1 MEFRQSVLPN
11 GLQVI
16 GEINPR
22 AQSAAIGFYVR
33 TGSRNETADCAG
45 VSHFLEHMAFKGNE
59 RFSAADVNRVFDE
72 LGANYNAQTGEEF
85 TLYYAAVLP
94 EYLPRV
100 FELLSALMQPT
111 LRPDDFEVEKQVILE
126 EIGMYDDMPGF
137 LAHDQVMA
145 AHFAQHPL
153 GQSILGTK
161 EDILA
166 LTSERMRSYFQQRYH
181 TGNITLVAAG
191 RVNWEQILSLAN
203 QHCLSF
209 PTGSRQEQWALCNP
223 PESRFCATRPTLS
236 QTHTML
242 FSSAP
247 TSRDPLRFAA
257 EMLSVIVGDGDSGR
271 LYWELVDPGHAES
284 CDLAYNEFFDNGIW
298 GGYLCCDPEE
308 TEDNIAK
315 MAEVF
320 EEINESGVTAEELN
334 EAFNKVA
341 SRIVLRSERP
351 MGRLSVIG
359 SDWVYREQYRSVEE
373 EIEAYRCVSLA
384 DIRQLLDQYPLAMT
398 TITELKQESESST
411 ESAHDS
417 EETHSS

>member
-1 MEFRQSVLPN
+1 MEFRKSVLSN

-22 AQSAAIGFYVR
+22 AQSAAVGFYVR
-33 TGSRNETADCAG
+33 TGSRNENEECSG

-111 LRPDDFEVEKQVILE
+111 LRQDDFEVEKQVILE
-126 EIGMYDDMPGF
+126 EIGMYDDMPAF
-137 LAHDQVMA
+137 LAHDQMMA
-145 AHFAQHPL
+145 AHFAHHPL
-153 GQSILGTK
+153 GQSILGTN
-161 EDILA
+161 ESIVA
-166 LTSERMRSYFQQRYH
+166 LTAEQMRTYFQQRYH
-181 TGNITLVAAG
+181 TGNITLVATG
-191 RVNWEQILSLAN
+191 RVDWEQILSLAN
-203 QHCLSF
+203 QHCLTF
-209 PTGSRQEQWALCNP
+209 PQGSRQEQWALCTP
-223 PESRFCATRPTLS
+223 TSSRFTASRPALS
-236 QTHTML
+236 QAHTML
-242 FSSAP
+242 FATAP
-247 TSRDPLRFAA
+247 TCRDPQRFAA

-284 CDLAYNEFFDNGIW
+284 CDMAYNEFFDNGVW
-298 GGYLCCDPEE
+298 GGYLCCDAEE
-308 TEDNIAK
+308 TETNIARIR
-315 MAEVF
+315 EVY
-320 EEINESGVTAEELN
+320 EQINESGVTADEVD

-359 SDWVYREQYRSVEE
+359 GDWLYREEYQSVEQ
-373 EIEAYRCVSLA
+373 EIAAYRRVTLS
-384 DIRQLLDQYPLAMT
+384 DIRLLLDQYPLAMT
-398 TITELKQESESST
+398 TITELKPE
-411 ESAHDS
+411 
-417 EETHSS
+417 

>member
-1 MEFRQSVLPN
+1 MEFRQSLLPN

-59 RFSAADVNRVFDE
+59 HFSAADVNRVFDE
-72 LGANYNAQTGEEF
+72 LGANYNAQTGEEY

-100 FELLSALMQPT
+100 FELLSALMQPS
-111 LRPDDFEVEKQVILE
+111 LRQDDFDVEKQVILE

-145 AHFAQHPL
+145 AHFANHPL

-161 EDILA
+161 EDILS
-166 LTSERMRSYFQQRYH
+166 LTAERMRTYFQQRYH
-181 TGNITLVAAG
+181 TGNMTLVAAG
-191 RVNWEQILSLAN
+191 RVDWDEILSLAN
-203 QHCLSF
+203 QHCSVF
-209 PTGSRQEQWALCNP
+209 PQGSRQEQSALCNP
-223 PESRFCATRPTLS
+223 ASSRLYTTRPTLS
-236 QTHTML
+236 QAHTML
-242 FSSAP
+242 FSIAP
-247 TSRDPLRFAA
+247 TSRDPQRFAA

-298 GGYLCCDPEE
+298 GGYLCCDTEE
-308 TEDNIAK
+308 TEANIERIG
-315 MAEVF
+315 EVF
-320 EEINESGVTAEELN
+320 EQINQSGVTADELD

-359 SDWVYREQYRSVEE
+359 GDWVYREEYQSVEQ
-373 EIEAYRCVSLA
+373 EIAAYRRVTLA
-384 DIRQLLDQYPLAMT
+384 DIRKLLDQYPLAMT
-398 TITELKQESESST
+398 TITELKPE
-411 ESAHDS
+411 
-417 EETHSS
+417 

>member
-1 MEFRQSVLPN
+1 MEFRKSVLSN
-11 GLQVI
+11 GLHLI

-22 AQSAAIGFYVR
+22 AQSAAVGFYVR
-33 TGSRNETADCAG
+33 TGSRNETEDCSG

-59 RFSAADVNRVFDE
+59 QFTAADVNRVFDE

-111 LRPDDFEVEKQVILE
+111 LRQEDFEVEKQVILE
-126 EIGMYDDMPGF
+126 EIGMYDDMPAF
-137 LAHDQVMA
+137 LAHDQMMA
-145 AHFAQHPL
+145 AHFAHHSL

-161 EDILA
+161 ESIVA
-166 LTSERMRSYFQQRYH
+166 LTAEQMRTYFGQRYH
-181 TGNITLVAAG
+181 TGNITLVATG
-191 RVNWEQILSLAN
+191 RVDWEQIVSLAN
-203 QHCLSF
+203 QHCLTF
-209 PTGSRQEQWALCNP
+209 PQGSRQEQWALCAPTN
-223 PESRFCATRPTLS
+223 SRVVSSRPALS
-236 QTHTML
+236 QAHTML
-242 FSSAP
+242 FATAP
-247 TSRDPLRFAA
+247 TSRDPRRFAA

-284 CDLAYNEFFDNGIW
+284 CDMAYNEFFDNGVW
-298 GGYLCCDPEE
+298 GGYLCCDAEE
-308 TEDNIAK
+308 TETNISRIR
-315 MAEVF
+315 EVY
-320 EEINESGVTAEELN
+320 EQINHSGVTADEVD

-359 SDWVYREQYRSVEE
+359 GDWVYREEYQSVEQ
-373 EIEAYRCVSLA
+373 EIAAYRRVTQS

-398 TITELKQESESST
+398 TITELKPE
-411 ESAHDS
+411 
-417 EETHSS
+417 

>member
-1 MEFRQSVLPN
+1 MEFRQSVLSN

-22 AQSAAIGFYVR
+22 AQSAAVGFYVR
-33 TGSRNETADCAG
+33 TGSRNETEDCSG
-45 VSHFLEHMAFKGNE
+45 VSHFLEHMAFKGNA

-94 EYLPRV
+94 EYLPGV
-100 FELLSALMQPT
+100 FELLSALMQPS
-111 LRPDDFEVEKQVILE
+111 LRQDDFEVEKQVILE

-153 GQSILGTK
+153 GKSILGTK
-161 EDILA
+161 ESILA
-166 LTSERMRSYFQQRYH
+166 LTADQMRTYFQQRYH
-181 TGNITLVAAG
+181 TGNITLVATG
-191 RVNWEQILSLAN
+191 RVDWEQILSLAN
-203 QHCLSF
+203 QYCLDL
-209 PTGSRQEQWALCNP
+209 PQGAKQEQWATCQP
-223 PESRFCATRPTLS
+223 ASSRTVATRPALS
-236 QTHTML
+236 QAHTML
-242 FSSAP
+242 FSTAP

-271 LYWELVDPGHAES
+271 LYWELVDPGYAES
-284 CDLAYNEFFDNGIW
+284 CDLAFSEFFDNGIW
-298 GGYLCCDPEE
+298 GGYLCCDTEE
-308 TEDNIAK
+308 TETNLGRIR
-315 MAEVF
+315 EVF
-320 EEINESGVTAEELN
+320 EQINQSGVTAEELD

-359 SDWVYREQYRSVEE
+359 GDWVYREEYQSVEQ
-373 EIEAYRCVSLA
+373 EIEIYRRVTLS
-384 DIRQLLDQYPLAMT
+384 DIRQLLNQYPLGMT
-398 TITELKQESESST
+398 TITELKPE
-411 ESAHDS
+411 A
-417 EETHSS
+417 

>member
-11 GLQVI
+11 GLNVI

-22 AQSAAIGFYVR
+22 AQSAAVGFYVR
-33 TGSRNETADCAG
+33 TGSRNETEECSG
-45 VSHFLEHMAFKGNE
+45 VSHFLEHMAFKGND

-100 FELLSALMQPT
+100 FELLSALMQPD
-111 LRPDDFEVEKQVILE
+111 LRVEDFEVEKQVILE

-145 AHFAQHPL
+145 AHFAHHPL
-153 GQSILGTK
+153 GQSILGSR
-161 EDILA
+161 ESIIA
-166 LTSERMRSYFQQRYH
+166 LTADQMRTYFQQRYH
-181 TGNITLVAAG
+181 TGNITLVATG
-191 RVNWEQILSLAN
+191 KVDWDQILSLAA
-203 QHCLSF
+203 QHCSRF
-209 PTGSRQEQWALCNP
+209 PTGSRQEQWDLCQP
-223 PESRFCATRPTLS
+223 TPTRTASTRPALS
-236 QTHTML
+236 QAHTML
-242 FSSAP
+242 FSTAP
-247 TSRDPLRFAA
+247 TSRDPQRFAA

-298 GGYLCCDPEE
+298 GGYLCCDAEE
-308 TEDNIAK
+308 TETNISRIQT
-315 MAEVF
+315 VF
-320 EEINESGVTAEELN
+320 ADINRSSVTAEELD

-359 SDWVYREQYRSVEE
+359 GDWVYREQYQSVEQ
-373 EIEAYRCVSLA
+373 EIEAYRRVTLG
-384 DIRQLLDQYPLAMT
+384 DIRQLLDNYPLGMT
-398 TITELKQESESST
+398 TITELKPE
-411 ESAHDS
+411 ESAA
-417 EETHSS
+417 THT